1 MTTDVELFERFHEGI
16 KMAAAAAKLLAM
28 SHSNENYM
36 TLAHTLE
43 QLEEKARMSAKVARM
58 KVLT

>member
-36 TLAHTLE
+36 NLAHLLE
-43 QLEEKARMSAKVARM
+43 QLEQKAGISAKAARM
-58 KVLT
+58 TINQ

>member
-1 MTTDVELFERFHEGI
+1 MTTDAELFERFHEGI
-16 KMAAAAAKLLAM
+16 RMAASAAKLLAM
-28 SHSNENYM
+28 LHSNENYM

-58 KVLT
+58 KVFT